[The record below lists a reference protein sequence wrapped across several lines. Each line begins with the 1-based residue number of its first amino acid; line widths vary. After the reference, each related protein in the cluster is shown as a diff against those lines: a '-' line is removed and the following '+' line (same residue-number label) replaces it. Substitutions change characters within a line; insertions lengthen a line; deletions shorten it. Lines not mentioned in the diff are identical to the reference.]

1 MKKWIALL
9 LAAALTMSALAGC
22 GGDDKKDDGKGNE
35 TQAAAGEDGGG
46 EKKEEGGQAEG
57 SEDPIVFAYSGPL
70 TGDNAEYGNLFKNA
84 VELAVKQKNEEGGL
98 LGRQI
103 EVITFDD
110 KNSNEEAGSIAEQI
124 VGNDDVVAVF
134 GHFASG
140 VAMTAAPIY
149 QETGIVLL
157 SASASHVDYS
167 SIGDYIFRNNVTQK
181 MEATNCLQIAVGT
194 GAKKIGVL
202 KLKTD
207 WGESAEKCFM
217 EGWEKIKDKV
227 DCELVATEEFVDGT
241 TDYSSNITKFEEA
254 GCDCIV
260 VLGMYGSLGP
270 FAKQYRQINKDGKL
284 ISVGSSYTTE
294 LINLA
299 GEAAE
304 GIQFPGGMNAD
315 STDPKVKA
323 YVDAYKEYADGKVPE
338 NMSAQTYE
346 NVQMVMQAI
355 ENVGSTDREAIK
367 DELYNMTFEGITG
380 TLSYDEV
387 GDAVKTQVWYV
398 VKDGKFVESDQ
409 KLQLWD
415 DFEASLQ

>member
-1 MKKWIALL
+1 MKKWIAVL
-9 LAAALTMSALAGC
+9 LALVLTMSCLAGC
-22 GGDDKKDDGKGNE
+22 GSKK
-35 TQAAAGEDGGG
+35 EDGGETKKAEATEAKTDDG
-46 EKKEEGGQAEG
+46 GDKKEDSG
-57 SEDPIVFAYSGPL
+57 DPIKFAYSGPL
-70 TGDNAEYGNLFKNA
+70 TGDNAEYGLLFKNA
-84 VELAVKQKNEEGGL
+84 FELAIKECNESGGV

-103 EVITFDD
+103 EYVEFDD
-110 KNSNEEAGSIAEQI
+110 KNSAEEAGSIAEKI
-124 VGNDDVVAVF
+124 VGDDDIVAVF

-149 QETGIVLL
+149 QETGVVLM

-181 MEATNCLQIAVGT
+181 VEATNCLQIAIRS

-207 WGESAEKCFM
+207 WGESAEKNFM
-217 EGWEKIKDKV
+217 LGWEQIKDKV
-227 DCELVATEEFVDGT
+227 DAELVATEEFVDGT

-270 FAKQYRQINKDGKL
+270 FAKQYRQINQDGLL

-315 STDPKVKA
+315 STDPVVKT
-323 YVDAYKEYADGKVPE
+323 YVDAYKAYADGKVPE

-346 NVQMVMQAI
+346 NVKMVIQAI
-355 ENVGSTDREAIK
+355 ENVGSADREAIK
-367 DELYNMTFEGITG
+367 DELYNMTFEGVTG
-380 TLSYDEV
+380 TIKYDEI

-409 KLQLWD
+409 KLQIWD
-415 DFEASLQ
+415 DFVAGL